1 VGGKDMKIRY
11 DREEDI
17 VTFDVSSENIDH
29 AEEIGPIIVHFSKQ
43 GKPVLLEILDAS
55 EFIAETTKVMAKSKG
70 GKSAQVFS

>member
-1 VGGKDMKIRY
+1 MKIRY

-17 VTFDVSSENIDH
+17 ATIEVSPEKIDH

-55 EFIAETTKVMAKSKG
+55 EFIAETTRAMAKSKG
-70 GKSAQVFS
+70 GEFTEVLG